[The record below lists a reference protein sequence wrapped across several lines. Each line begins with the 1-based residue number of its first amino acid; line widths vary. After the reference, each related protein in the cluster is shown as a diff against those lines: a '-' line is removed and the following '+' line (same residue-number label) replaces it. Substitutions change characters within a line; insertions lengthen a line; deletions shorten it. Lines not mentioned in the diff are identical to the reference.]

1 MCGILPDLE
10 QGADTFIPCPKRGG
24 DMFMQ
29 LRRRWWPLLQET
41 FAAWS
46 DDYAPTMGAAIAY
59 YTIFS
64 IAPLLVIVTAVAGFV
79 FSREAVTGELFG
91 QIRGLVGD
99 DGAKAIQALVES
111 ASNPGE
117 GAVAI
122 IIGLAAMIIGAT
134 GVFSEIQTAIDRIWE
149 IPKREQSS
157 TWWELIRTRL
167 LAFGMVLS
175 IAFLLLVSLAISA
188 AIAAMGA
195 IWNLWIGG
203 WETVLQ
209 IVNVLVNLAIFTG
222 VFGAMYRFLPRVP
235 MRWRDV
241 WLGASVTALLFVIGK
256 FLIGL
261 YIGKSGLVSGFG
273 AAGSLVTL
281 LVWVYYS
288 AQIFLL
294 GAEFTWVYSRSRAGR
309 PSRETD

>member
-1 MCGILPDLE
+1 MWTDV
-10 QGADTFIPCPKRGG
+10 K
-24 DMFMQ
+24 
-29 LRRRWWPLLQET
+29 RRWWPLLKET

-46 DDYAPTMGAAIAY
+46 DDYAPSMGAAIAY

-64 IAPLLVIVTAVAGFV
+64 IAPLLVIVTAVTGLL

-99 DGAKAIQALVES
+99 DGAKAIEGLVQS
-111 ASNPGE
+111 ASDPGE
-117 GAVAI
+117 GAIAI
-122 IIGLAAMIIGAT
+122 IGGLLAILFGAT
-134 GVFSEIQTAIDRIWE
+134 GVFSEIQSAIDRIWE
-149 IPKREQSS
+149 VPKRERAS

-175 IAFLLLVSLAISA
+175 IAFLLLVSLALSAAISA
-188 AIAAMGA
+188 AGA
-195 IWNLWIGG
+195 IWDRWVGG
-203 WETVLQ
+203 WETALQ
-209 IVNVLVNLAIFTG
+209 LVNIIVSLGLFTG
-222 VFGAMYRFLPRVP
+222 VFAAMYRFLPRVE

-241 WLGASVTALLFVIGK
+241 WLGAFVTAILFVVGK

-261 YIGKSGLVSGFG
+261 YIGKSGIVSGFG

-281 LVWVYYS
+281 LIWVYYS

-294 GAEFTWVYSRSRAGR
+294 GAEFTWIYSRYREPANKKAR
-309 PSRETD
+309 PN

>member
-1 MCGILPDLE
+1 
-10 QGADTFIPCPKRGG
+10 
-24 DMFMQ
+24 MFTQ
-29 LRRRWWPLLQET
+29 LRRKWWPLLQET

-64 IAPLLVIVTAVAGFV
+64 IAPLLVIVTAVAGFI

-99 DGAKAIQALVES
+99 DGAKAIRALVES
-111 ASNPGE
+111 ASHPGE

-122 IIGLAAMIIGAT
+122 IIGLVAMTIGAT

-188 AIAAMGA
+188 AISAMGA
-195 IWNLWIGG
+195 IWDFWIGG
-203 WETVLQ
+203 WETALQ

-222 VFGAMYRFLPRVP
+222 VFGAMYRFLPRVE

-294 GAEFTWVYSRSRAGR
+294 GAEFTWVYSRSREGPR
-309 PSRETD
+309 SGE

>member
-1 MCGILPDLE
+1 MIE
-10 QGADTFIPCPKRGG
+10 AMRKQ
-24 DMFMQ
+24 
-29 LRRRWWPLLQET
+29 WWPLLKAT

-46 DDYAPTMGAAIAY
+46 DDYAPSMGAAIAY

-64 IAPLLVIVTAVAGFV
+64 LAPLLVIVTAVAGVV

-91 QIRGLVGD
+91 QVRGLVGD
-99 DGAKAIQALVES
+99 DGGKAIEGLVQS

-117 GAVAI
+117 GTIAI
-122 IIGLAAMIIGAT
+122 VGGVIAMIFGAT
-134 GVFSEIQTAIDRIWE
+134 GVFSEIQTAIDRIRE
-149 IPKREQSS
+149 VPKREQAN

-175 IAFLLLVSLAISA
+175 VAFLLLVSLALSAGIS
-188 AIAAMGA
+188 AMGA
-195 IWNLWIGG
+195 LWDRWIGG
-203 WETVLQ
+203 WETALQ
-209 IVNVLVNLAIFTG
+209 LVNILVSLALFTG
-222 VFGAMYRFLPRVP
+222 VFAAMYRFLPRAEVS
-235 MRWRDV
+235 WRDV
-241 WLGASVTALLFVIGK
+241 WLGAFITALLFVLGK

-261 YIGKSGLVSGFG
+261 YIGKSGVVSGFG

-294 GAEFTWVYSRSRAGR
+294 GAEFTWVHARAR
-309 PSRETD
+309 NPAPDAL

>member
-1 MCGILPDLE
+1 
-10 QGADTFIPCPKRGG
+10 
-24 DMFMQ
+24 MFAQ
-29 LRRRWWPLLQET
+29 ISSTWWPLLKKT

-46 DDYAPTMGAAIAY
+46 DDYAPSMGAAIAY

-64 IAPLLVIVTAVAGFV
+64 IAPLLVIVTAIAGFV

-99 DGAKAIQALVES
+99 DGAKAIEALVQS
-111 ASNPGE
+111 ASHSGE
-117 GAVAI
+117 GTIAI
-122 IIGLAAMIIGAT
+122 VGGVIAMVFGAT

-149 IPKREQSS
+149 VPKREQSS
-157 TWWELIRTRL
+157 TWLELIRTRL

-175 IAFLLLVSLAISA
+175 IAFLLLVSLAVSA
-188 AIAAMGA
+188 GIAAMGA
-195 IWNLWIGG
+195 LWDFWIGG
-203 WETVLQ
+203 WEAVLQ
-209 IVNVLVNLAIFTG
+209 IVNSLVSLAIFTG
-222 VFGAMYRFLPRVP
+222 VFAAMYRFLPRVE

-241 WLGASVTALLFVIGK
+241 WLGAFVTAALFVVGK

-273 AAGSLVTL
+273 AAGAIVTL

-294 GAEFTWVYSRSRAGR
+294 GAEFTWIYSQSRSPRDDADMPR
-309 PSRETD
+309 KKPEKSRSGQSQA

>member
-1 MCGILPDLE
+1 MLGEI
-10 QGADTFIPCPKRGG
+10 K
-24 DMFMQ
+24 
-29 LRRRWWPLLQET
+29 RRWWPLLKET
-41 FAAWS
+41 ISAWS
-46 DDYAPTMGAAIAY
+46 DDYAPSMGAAIAY

-64 IAPLLVIVTAVAGFV
+64 IAPLLVIVTAVAGFI

-99 DGAKAIQALVES
+99 DGAKAIEGLVQS

-117 GAVAI
+117 GAIAI
-122 IIGLAAMIIGAT
+122 VGGVIAMIIGAT

-149 IPKREQSS
+149 VPKRAQSS
-157 TWWELIRTRL
+157 TWWELVRTRL

-188 AIAAMGA
+188 AISAMGA
-195 IWNLWIGG
+195 IWDRWVGG

-209 IVNVLVNLAIFTG
+209 LVNLAVSLAIFTG
-222 VFGAMYRFLPRVP
+222 VFAAMYRFLPRVQ

-241 WLGASVTALLFVIGK
+241 WLGAFVTSLLFVIGK

-261 YIGKSGLVSGFG
+261 YIGKSGIVSGFG
-273 AAGSLVTL
+273 ATGSIITL

-294 GAEFTWVYSRSRAGR
+294 GAEFTRIYSQSGERLRKPQGSSEKLRKPRRSLAPRR
-309 PSRETD
+309 TR